1 MTMPRRIV
9 VPTVVCMLGYLVSLS
24 AAVARPAP
32 PADDGATAAPT
43 TPPPPTQ
50 TIVHTGSPMWTFILV
65 AGLAVLLTLIVT
77 FGIAWLRRRRR
88 EASAAM
94 A

>member
-1 MTMPRRIV
+1 
-9 VPTVVCMLGYLVSLS
+9 
-24 AAVARPAP
+24 
-32 PADDGATAAPT
+32 
-43 TPPPPTQ
+43 
-50 TIVHTGSPMWTFILV
+50 MWTFILV
-65 AGLAVLLTLIVT
+65 AGLAVVLTLIVT